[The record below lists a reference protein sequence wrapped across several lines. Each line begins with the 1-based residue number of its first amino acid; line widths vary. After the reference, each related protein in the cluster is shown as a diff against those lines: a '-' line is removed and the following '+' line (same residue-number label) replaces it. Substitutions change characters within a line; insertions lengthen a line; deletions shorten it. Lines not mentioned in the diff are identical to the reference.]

1 MKLKKLIC
9 LGAYYGFAQY
19 LPASTNP
26 MTHWARK
33 IRRVIYRPIFDYCG
47 KNVNVEQGARF
58 ATGEIFYSLR

>member
-9 LGAYYGFAQY
+9 LVAYYGFAQY

-26 MTHWARK
+26 MMHWARK
-33 IRRVIYRPIFDYCG
+33 IRRVICRPIFDSCG

-58 ATGEIFYSLR
+58 ATGGNFYRLR